1 MIVQYPLFCKK
12 CERAFDDFKY
22 KREWYVGGCCQIIRL
37 CPHCGSEIE
46 CEFISEEEVKNE
58 M

>member
-1 MIVQYPLFCKK
+1 MIVEYPLFCKK

-46 CEFISEEEVKNE
+46 CEFISEEEAKK
-58 M
+58 